1 MNRAL
6 IPLILL
12 LLFFIEPIFTL
23 FSPFRVS
30 DEFFI
35 IVPRFVLI
43 FLMMIAI
50 YADRMHAV
58 LWGFVFGVMHD
69 VFFIDIVGLYA
80 LFFPVAA
87 LVASFTASRF
97 DDRPIIGTAIGFG
110 ILVAF
115 EVVLYGVFLLIGFTS
130 MPVGEFL
137 VYRLFPTALM
147 NGLLLFGVAFTLFR
161 SRARERSSKYQV
173 GSFR

>member
-6 IPLILL
+6 IPLVCL
-12 LLFFIEPIFTL
+12 LLFFTEPVFSL
-23 FSPFRVS
+23 FSPFQMS

-35 IVPRFVLI
+35 IVPRFVLV
-43 FLMMIAI
+43 FLMMVAI
-50 YADRMHAV
+50 YVDRMHAV

-80 LFFPVAA
+80 LFYPVAA
-87 LVASFTASRF
+87 LVASFAAARF
-97 DDRPIIGTAIGFG
+97 DDRPVVGAAIGFG

-115 EVVLYGVFLLIGFTS
+115 ELILYGVFLLIGFTS
-130 MPVGEFL
+130 MPFGEFL
-137 VYRLFPTALM
+137 INRLFPTALM
-147 NGLLLFGVAFTLFR
+147 NGLLLFAIAFILFQ